1 MKTLCISKR
10 FNTGTY
16 NNYKYR
22 YSLRM
27 SFLLTEIKVYKY
39 YFSIIE
45 TSIST
50 YNNVVMCGAMDVR
63 QERD

>member
-1 MKTLCISKR
+1 
-10 FNTGTY
+10 
-16 NNYKYR
+16 
-22 YSLRM
+22 M